1 MNKRGYRRPSKRVRE
16 YARGIWDMDKHDT
29 KQMIAL
35 NAGYSNSQARIPQ
48 RIEQTVG
55 FRLAMAEIAAI
66 ASNATMA
73 AMYEITARQQMGEM
87 QNYPLDKLIGF
98 TEKLATITDRLSQ
111 PLQKAPEPEDNPVR
125 RAMRLYWAEQE
136 KTNHP

>member
-1 MNKRGYRRPSKRVRE
+1 MTKRGYRRPSKRVRE
-16 YARGIWDMDKHDT
+16 YARGIWDMDKRDT

-55 FRLAMAEIAAI
+55 FRLAMAEIATV

-73 AMYEITARQQMGEM
+73 AMYEIVARQQAGEM
-87 QNYPLDKLIGF
+87 ADYPLDKLIGF
-98 TEKLATITDRLSQ
+98 TEKLATITDRLSR
-111 PLQKAPEPEDNPVR
+111 PLQRMPKDIEESPVKK
-125 RAMRLYWAEQE
+125 AMRIYLAEQQ
-136 KTNHP
+136 TTP